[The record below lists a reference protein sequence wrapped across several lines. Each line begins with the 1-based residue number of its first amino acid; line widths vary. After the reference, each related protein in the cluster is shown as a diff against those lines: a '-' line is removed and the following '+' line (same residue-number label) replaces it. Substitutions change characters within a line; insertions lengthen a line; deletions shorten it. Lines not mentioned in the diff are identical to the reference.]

1 MSWFKEQKKTSY
13 LRSFCNN
20 VIKCGQL
27 PQHVAIIMDGNR
39 RFAKKVNC
47 ERSKGHEKG
56 FEKLTE
62 VRGFMH
68 NLKYFFLYSEQYY
81 RTGDAFE
88 LIYNYLLCCKL
99 RREL

>member
-20 VIKCGQL
+20 VIKSGQL
-27 PQHVAIIMDGNR
+27 PRHVAIIMDGNR

-47 ERSKGHEKG
+47 ERSKGHQKG

-62 VRGFMH
+62 VRAQFMR
-68 NLKYFFLYSEQYY
+68 NFCSFQFIQIIS
-81 RTGDAFE
+81 F
-88 LIYNYLLCCKL
+88 IVYNITRLVMHLL
-99 RREL
+99 